1 MCVRLGTAVPSV
13 HVASGMG
20 APRFCAV
27 HTPLGPRKSGIPMEV
42 LMPAPV
48 WTTMPPDSARLSRI
62 SSASVSILRWSS
74 ASSASWNSGVPS
86 VPPTS
91 SRHERRSAYPME
103 PAMVPSR
110 RPPPRVA
117 RAFRGEA
124 KYNCLRDCELSGCP
138 TRPDL
143 RELTGIKIWGVT
155 RSTRFPQAAHAI
167 GRRPAPPPR
176 ARRIRVASST
186 RGHPRIPA

>member
-1 MCVRLGTAVPSV
+1 
-13 HVASGMG
+13 
-20 APRFCAV
+20 
-27 HTPLGPRKSGIPMEV
+27 
-42 LMPAPV
+42 MPAPV

-110 RPPPRVA
+110 RPPHLWRERFVEKLNITVCETA
-117 RAFRGEA
+117 SSRA
-124 KYNCLRDCELSGCP
+124 
-138 TRPDL
+138 
-143 RELTGIKIWGVT
+143 
-155 RSTRFPQAAHAI
+155 
-167 GRRPAPPPR
+167 
-176 ARRIRVASST
+176 ARRGLISVN
-186 RGHPRIPA
+186 